1 MSKRTNFYLHTPNQ
15 KTSLIYLSCYVADG
29 RVRYCTGERIDIKYW
44 NEINCRVDKRE
55 TKSYG
60 INSILDNFENTI
72 RDLSNLSKVHKT
84 PLVRTQITEALD
96 EARGVFVVKP
106 MSKEAQKLS
115 FAEYFQ
121 NFIDSPRIFNGLPIK
136 KSTMKNYR
144 TTQKRLQNY
153 EKAKK

>member
-72 RDLSNLSKVHKT
+72 RDLSVL
-84 PLVRTQITEALD
+84 
-96 EARGVFVVKP
+96 
-106 MSKEAQKLS
+106 
-115 FAEYFQ
+115 FQ
-121 NFIDSPRIFNGLPIK
+121 
-136 KSTMKNYR
+136 ST
-144 TTQKRLQNY
+144 
-153 EKAKK
+153 